1 MPNHRERTERFL
13 QLTLTLAVPCA
24 LALCWHKAHA
34 QTPPAGSLTPIHQI
48 QGPGSTSPLVGQ
60 TVTTEG
66 VVTRLNNNGFYLQAL
81 VGDGD
86 EATSDGMF
94 VFTSTA
100 PSVSPGQWL
109 RLSGRVTEFNTGA
122 ASNAL
127 TLAHTVTQ
135 LTSPT
140 GVTVLGSGYSIAPT
154 PISLPLTGGLERVE
168 GMLVTLAG
176 PLTINQNYFQAR
188 YGQLTLSAG
197 GRLETPTNRHRPG
210 TPEAVSMAQQNAARR
225 IVLDDG
231 STAQNVNPTPYTG
244 PQGIA
249 RAGDLLGAITGVID
263 YGLATASN
271 TGLADY
277 RIIPTVPVTHV
288 SGNPRPT
295 LAPAVGGN
303 VKVGSMNVLNYFTTF
318 TNGQTADGKTGQGC
332 TLGTSTSASNCR
344 GANNLTEFQ
353 RQQAKIVA
361 ALSTLDADA
370 VGLMEIQNNGNTAV
384 QTLVNALNA
393 QVGAGTYASI
403 ALPAQ
408 GTGTDAI
415 RLAII
420 YKPARLSPKGAP
432 LSDTHAINN
441 RPTLGQ
447 AFTTPNGM
455 GFSLV
460 VNHLKSKGC
469 SGASGL
475 DADQGDGQ
483 GCFNDTRVQQAQ
495 QLRNFV
501 AQLQQQSGSPD
512 VLLVGDFNAYAQED
526 PIHTLTS
533 NGLVDLVGRFNSFGY
548 SYVFDGAA
556 GRLDHALATATLA
569 SKVSGTREWHIN
581 ADEGLAHDY
590 NLEFKQPACA
600 TCAPDPYQPHM
611 YKSSDHDPVLV
622 GLNLYPS
629 VLTASGTIFSGTA
642 QDDLITVG
650 AGRRTLQG
658 GAGAD
663 QFVFTSAYSG
673 GATIADFRPGTD
685 LLNLTAV
692 LRAMGVQ
699 SDTPWATGHLQCRA
713 SGASDALVLADPDAQ
728 GPAAARALILLQ
740 GVPCAQLDNRSFVR

>member
-1 MPNHRERTERFL
+1 MSTPRQRAQRFAH
-13 QLTLTLAVPCA
+13 LTLTLALPCA
-24 LALCWHKAHA
+24 LAWGWQHA
-34 QTPPAGSLTPIHQI
+34 QAQSSVTPIWQV
-48 QGPGSTSPLVGQ
+48 QGSGATSALVGQ

-81 VGDGD
+81 TGDGD
-86 EATSDGMF
+86 DSTSDGLF

-100 PSVSPGQWL
+100 PTVSVGQLL
-109 RLSGRVTEFNTGA
+109 RLTGRVTEFNTGA
-122 ASNAL
+122 ATNAL
-127 TLAHTVTQ
+127 TLANTVTQ

-140 GVTVLGSGYSIAPT
+140 AITVLGSGYAITPT
-154 PISLPLTGGLERVE
+154 PISLPLAGGLERVE

-176 PLTINQNYFQAR
+176 PLSINQNYFQAR
-188 YGQLTLSAG
+188 YGQLTISAG
-197 GRLETPTNRHRPG
+197 GRLEVPTNRHRPG
-210 TPEAVSMAQQNAARR
+210 TPEAIALAQQNAARR

-249 RAGDLLGAITGVID
+249 RAGDLLGPITGVID

-271 TGLADY
+271 TGLADH
-277 RIIPTVPVTHV
+277 RIIPTVPVTHQ

-332 TLGTSTSASNCR
+332 TLGTTTTASNCR

-393 QVGAGTYASI
+393 QVGAGTYATI
-403 ALPAQ
+403 AVPAQ

-415 RLAII
+415 RLAIV

-432 LSDTHAINN
+432 LSDTNAVNN

-455 GFSLV
+455 TFSLV

-475 DADQGDGQ
+475 DTDQGDGQ

-501 AQLQQQSGSPD
+501 AQLQQQSGSAD

-526 PIHTLTS
+526 PIHALTG
-533 NGLVDLVGRFNSFGY
+533 NGLIDLVGRFNTFGY

-556 GRLDHALATATLA
+556 GRLDHALATASLA
-569 SKVSGTREWHIN
+569 GKVSGTREWPIN
-581 ADEGLAHDY
+581 ADEALSHDY

-600 TCAPDPYQPHM
+600 TCAPDPYQPHL

-629 VLTASGTIFSGTA
+629 VLTASGTSFVGTA
-642 QDDLITVG
+642 LDDLITVG

-658 GAGAD
+658 GNGAD

-673 GATIADFRPGTD
+673 GATLTDFQPGTD
-685 LLNLTAV
+685 LLNLNAV
-692 LRAMGVQ
+692 LRAMGVS
-699 SDTPWATGHLQCRA
+699 SDTPLSTGHLLCSP
-713 SGASDALVLADPDAQ
+713 SGTQDALVQADPDAQ
-728 GPAAARALILLQ
+728 GPASARALLLIKN
-740 GVPCAQLDNRSFVR
+740 VTCSALTSRSFVR

>member
-1 MPNHRERTERFL
+1 MPTPRQRAQRFAH
-13 QLTLTLAVPCA
+13 LTLALAVPCA
-24 LALCWHKAHA
+24 LALCWHQAQA
-34 QTPPAGSLTPIHQI
+34 QTSGSITPIYRI
-48 QGPGSTSPLVGQ
+48 QGSGATSPLVGQ

-66 VVTRLNNNGFYLQAL
+66 VVTRLTNNGFFLQAL

-86 EATSDGMF
+86 DTTSDGLF

-100 PSVSPGQWL
+100 PTVSAGQL
-109 RLSGRVTEFNTGA
+109 VRLSGKVTEFNTGA
-122 ASNAL
+122 ATNAL
-127 TLAHTVTQ
+127 TLANPVTE
-135 LTSPT
+135 LTGIS
-140 GVTVLGSGYSIAPT
+140 GLTVLGSGYSLSPT
-154 PISLPLTGGLERVE
+154 PISLPLAGGLERVE

-176 PLTINQNYFQAR
+176 PLTIDQNYFQAR

-277 RIIPTVPVTHV
+277 RILPTTAVSFQ

-303 VKVGSMNVLNYFTTF
+303 VKVGSMNVLNFFTTF

-332 TLGTSTSASNCR
+332 TLGTSTAASNCR
-344 GANNLTEFQ
+344 GANNLAEFQ

-361 ALSTLDADA
+361 ALTTLDADA
-370 VGLMEIQNNGNTAV
+370 VGLMEMQNNGNTAV

-393 QVGAGTYASI
+393 QMGAGTYASI

-415 RLAII
+415 RVAMV

-432 LSDTHAINN
+432 LSDTSAINH
-441 RPTLGQ
+441 RPTLAQ
-447 AFTTPNGM
+447 AFTTPNGQT
-455 GFSLV
+455 FTLV
-460 VNHLKSKGC
+460 VNHLKSKSC
-469 SGASGL
+469 SDASGL

-483 GCFNDTRVQQAQ
+483 GCWNATRVQQAQ

-501 AQLQQQSGSPD
+501 AQLQQQSSSPD

-556 GRLDHALATATLA
+556 GRLDQALSTGTLA
-569 SKVSGTREWHIN
+569 SKVAGAREWPIN

-590 NLEFKQPACA
+590 NLEFKQPACS

-629 VLTASGTIFSGTA
+629 VLTASGTSFSGTA
-642 QDDLITVG
+642 RDDLITVG

-663 QFVFTSAYSG
+663 QFVFTSAFAG
-673 GATIADFRPGTD
+673 GATITDFRPGTD
-685 LLNLTAV
+685 LLNLNAV
-692 LRAMGVQ
+692 LQAMGVG

-713 SGASDALVLADPDAQ
+713 SGSSDALVLADPDAQ
-728 GPAAARALILLQ
+728 GPATARALILLQ
-740 GVPCAQLDNRSFVR
+740 GVTCAQLDSRSFVR